1 MYFESLGKQFDVA
14 FDTTGGNEQAL
25 TALAEKFAL
34 AYLLARIEWVLVKAG
49 NQRNVQ
55 WATDLL
61 PLREEDFLST
71 PGAYDTIF
79 QRGQRL
85 AAIRLLPGGATQSNI
100 ANMILA
106 TIGSSFVKLRVV
118 APAERATDL
127 PTSVFRAQGLL
138 PKFLQLVVPLAVT
151 GGSVLIG
158 YGNLD
163 PTITTPVLLSVG
175 DVVTVQGENKAQA
188 EVVTVTSVVTLA
200 EPVYYGT
207 TPVTQFFGATFQK
220 SHDVGATVTT
230 MNYPRWS
237 STQCFL
243 YVEVTPAAAVNPI
256 IRTQVDTLM
265 ERVARG
271 WAGWSVVAAS
281 GGAIGPFTLNV
292 SGLGTATIGSVTA

>member
-1 MYFESLGKQFDVA
+1 MDVA
-14 FDTTGGNEQAL
+14 FDTTGANTQAL
-25 TALAEKFAL
+25 TPLAEKFAL
-34 AYLLARIEWVLVKAG
+34 AYLLARIDWYLTKAG

-61 PLREEDFLST
+61 PLREDDFLAT
-71 PGAYDTIF
+71 PGAHDTIF

-85 AAIRLLPGGATQSNI
+85 AAIRLLPGGANQSNI
-100 ANMILA
+100 ANMLA
-106 TIGSSFVKLRVV
+106 NAIGSSFVKLRVV
-118 APAERATDL
+118 ANAERATDL
-127 PTSVFRAQGLL
+127 PTSVFRPAGVL

-163 PTITTPVLLSVG
+163 PTITQPVLLSVG
-175 DVVTVQGENKAQA
+175 DVVTVQGENKAVA

-200 EPVYYGT
+200 APVYYGA
-207 TPVTQFFGATFQK
+207 TPVTQFFGATFQN

-243 YVEVTPAAAVNPI
+243 YVEVTPASASDPVTRARVDHVME
-256 IRTQVDTLM
+256 QVT
-265 ERVARG
+265 RG
-271 WAGWSVVAAS
+271 WCGWATVAAS
-281 GGAIGPFTLNV
+281 GGILGPHTINV
-292 SGLGTATIGSVTA
+292 SGLGTATIGGVTA